1 MDLFLSQT
9 KCALKWRIRPQ
20 NSNSLFA
27 GRKNPTSH
35 WDLSQLSHL
44 GHNTFNLFRSIPQ
57 NCAFDIFDSFFSR
70 LRYFFF
76 FSFVFF
82 LSLHKFNAALNSCL
96 ANDRAVIKGAPPIIK
111 RECAFM
117 GAAPLICNSGI
128 SSAIYL

>member
-1 MDLFLSQT
+1 MRAQVENSPAKFEFSICGPQKPNQSLGPLPTFASRTQHFQLISINPSKLRVRYFRFFLFTS
-9 KCALKWRIRPQ
+9 
-20 NSNSLFA
+20 SLF
-27 GRKNPTSH
+27 
-35 WDLSQLSHL
+35 
-44 GHNTFNLFRSIPQ
+44 FF
-57 NCAFDIFDSFFSR
+57 IFVRF
-70 LRYFFF
+70 
-76 FSFVFF
+76 FF